1 MSGNKDFYF
10 TFAINH
16 PLADFVQQ
24 VSAPDQMDAR
34 RGMYRFYADRWALC
48 YTAAEV
54 SPTKDDDLVELPMS
68 TFMKRL
74 PDKIVVDGDEIY
86 TEHAVDPK
94 RRTS

>member
-1 MSGNKDFYF
+1 MKGNKDYYF
-10 TFAINH
+10 TFGINH

-24 VSAPDQMDAR
+24 VSAPDRMAAR
-34 RGMYRFYADRWALC
+34 SGMYRFYADRWAFC
-48 YTAAEV
+48 YIEEEV
-54 SPTKDDDLVELPMS
+54 SPAEEDGCVVLPMN
-68 TFMKRL
+68 TVMKRL